1 MSDKKKG
8 FDKPLFSAGGL
19 VLVLFILVLV
29 NLIFSRVNL
38 RWDSTQDKL
47 YSLSEGTEKILS
59 DLKQDVTIK
68 VFYTKDN
75 VNTPAPI
82 KIYSQRVLDF
92 LREYENY
99 SKGKVTLEIYNTR
112 SDSDEE
118 DWAAKYGIQG
128 IQLPTGEKIYL
139 GLVAVAADQEETI
152 PMMDPSRE
160 EHLEYDM
167 TRIISRVQSAEKRK
181 IGIISGLPVFG
192 QPPMAFNIQQ
202 QTQGSEP
209 WMFVTELKKTY
220 DVEEIAA
227 TVENIDENIDL
238 LMIVY
243 PKNLSET
250 LQYAVDQYV
259 LKGGKTMVF
268 ADPFCVSDSSQD
280 PSKAASLDKL
290 FTAWGVKMETGKML
304 VDFDNPTRVR
314 NQQNQIED
322 SPLWVSMGEDA
333 FNTKDITTAKLEG
346 MLFPVIGVIEQIPE
360 SKFEYE
366 SLLKSS
372 SNSSL
377 ADTMQIRFGS
387 DMLRRNFKSDNH
399 KYDLAVRIQGTFK
412 TAFPEGKPKDKPPE
426 QDKAEKDKKEEP
438 EKPAAH
444 IAEGVK
450 KSVIIIVA
458 DADFLFDGYYMSRQ
472 SFLGIDMSR
481 MFNDNLNF
489 VLNTAEMFTG
499 TEELISI
506 RSRGKF
512 ERPFTKVAELEK
524 KAQAKWLSREQE
536 LVGKAE
542 ETNRKLREF
551 DQKKD
556 KSQRF
561 VMSEEQEAEIQ
572 RFQEEKR
579 RVSKE
584 LKEVRRNLRAD
595 IEALGTRIK
604 IFNIFM
610 MPLLVSIA
618 GIAYGIYRRKRS
630 VNGGVS
636 S

>member
-19 VLVLFILVLV
+19 VLILFILVLV

-59 DLKQDVTIK
+59 DLNQDVTIK

-220 DVEEIAA
+220 DVEEIATTA
-227 TVENIDENIDL
+227 EKIDDNIDL

-387 DMLRRNFKSDNH
+387 DMLRRNFKSDNQ

-412 TAFPEGKPKDKPPE
+412 SAFPEGKPKDKPPE
-426 QDKAEKDKKEEP
+426 QDKAEKDKKEES

-444 IAEGVK
+444 LAEGVK
-450 KSVIIIVA
+450 KFRECDPCQRTKAFAS
-458 DADFLFDGYYMSRQ
+458 LFGKT
-472 SFLGIDMSR
+472 
-481 MFNDNLNF
+481 NTNLSGLSSNF
-489 VLNTAEMFTG
+489 
-499 TEELISI
+499 
-506 RSRGKF
+506 
-512 ERPFTKVAELEK
+512 
-524 KAQAKWLSREQE
+524 
-536 LVGKAE
+536 
-542 ETNRKLREF
+542 
-551 DQKKD
+551 
-556 KSQRF
+556 
-561 VMSEEQEAEIQ
+561 
-572 RFQEEKR
+572 
-579 RVSKE
+579 
-584 LKEVRRNLRAD
+584 
-595 IEALGTRIK
+595 
-604 IFNIFM
+604 
-610 MPLLVSIA
+610 
-618 GIAYGIYRRKRS
+618 
-630 VNGGVS
+630 
-636 S
+636 